1 MANSGIYWVDLVFN
15 YCVKLLYDVA
25 SIMGISYEEIN
36 VWVFCIVWPIATII
50 ILGEMV
56 RLKIQIRRFK
66 RLAYQSNSK
75 AFYI

>member
-36 VWVFCIVWPIATII
+36 VWLFVIALPSVLLCSLVLNFCLLWSRQKSFR
-50 ILGEMV
+50 V
-56 RLKIQIRRFK
+56 RGD
-66 RLAYQSNSK
+66 
-75 AFYI
+75 

>member
-1 MANSGIYWVDLVFN
+1 MGNSGIYWVDLVFN

-75 AFYI
+75 AF

>member
-66 RLAYQSNSK
+66 RLVYQSNSK
-75 AFYI
+75 AF

>member
-36 VWVFCIVWPIATII
+36 VWVFCIVWPIATIV

-56 RLKIQIRRFK
+56 RLKIQIRRLK
-66 RLAYQSNSK
+66 PLAYQSNSK
-75 AFYI
+75 AF

>member
-50 ILGEMV
+50 IFGEMV
-56 RLKIQIRRFK
+56 RLKIQIRQFK
-66 RLAYQSNSK
+66 HLSK
-75 AFYI
+75 

>member
-75 AFYI
+75 AF

>member
-1 MANSGIYWVDLVFN
+1 MGNSGIYWVDLVFN

-25 SIMGISYEEIN
+25 SIMDISYEEIN

-75 AFYI
+75 AF